1 MPLIV
6 VDEPKKKKSKSPHKG
21 PAVRKSGGG
30 KGMTAGDAWSTQAGR
45 ALGHKRKKYGE
56 DVSSKIGESRSHM
69 PKEQDGKTQQQKKRR
84 VPYH

>member
-1 MPLIV
+1 MPLVV

-30 KGMTAGDAWSTQAGR
+30 KGMTAGDAHSTQAGKTLY
-45 ALGHKRKKYGE
+45 AKRKKYGE

-69 PKEQDGKTQQQKKRR
+69 PKEQDGKTQQQKKIGI
-84 VPYH
+84 